1 MRKLTVYKQT
11 VIRLIEVEREREN
24 SKQLHFQ
31 IKLQPI
37 DQTVGKQQQLVEKTF
52 LRRRIF
58 KKVGK
63 IEMPLEE
70 KDLFYIDFGKF

>member
-1 MRKLTVYKQT
+1 MINGRNNYCNCSIASQKNYNTKMRKLTVYKQT

-37 DQTVGKQQQLVEKTF
+37 DQTVGK
-52 LRRRIF
+52 
-58 KKVGK
+58 
-63 IEMPLEE
+63 
-70 KDLFYIDFGKF
+70 